1 MVCLNYKPHHYQRFA
16 TEFIEGNPVSA
27 ILLSMGLG
35 KTVITLTA
43 INDLLY
49 DSFQISKVL
58 VIAPLRVCT
67 NVWRQETEKW
77 AHLQGLR
84 ITVAVGTERERITA
98 FHANADIVVLNRENV
113 QWLIEKSGVPFDFD
127 MLVIDELSS
136 FHNAGGARGG
146 SNPYGH

>member
-1 MVCLNYKPHHYQRFA
+1 MVCLNYKPHRYQRFA
-16 TEFIEGNPVSA
+16 TEFIEDNPVSA

-49 DSFQISKVL
+49 DSFEVGKVL

-77 AHLQGLR
+77 SHLQGLR
-84 ITVAVGTERERITA
+84 ITVAVGTERERLA
-98 FHANADIVVLNRENV
+98 RFSCQCRHLRVEPGKCPVAD
-113 QWLIEKSGVPFDFD
+113 
-127 MLVIDELSS
+127 
-136 FHNAGGARGG
+136 
-146 SNPYGH
+146 